1 MGQKITMDMELRF
14 IDNTS
19 SGAKS
24 ASKAIDQIEKE
35 AKEAGQ
41 ELDNLAKKKAKP
53 SVDSDTSK
61 VDKKLSRIDATLKKL
76 GFRKTKTTIDADD
89 KATSK
94 ITNALNKLGRFAGRK
109 FKAFLELKDSDA
121 LRSLNKMSDGLRN
134 LTRKAWSIAIKVP
147 STVFSGLN
155 TLKNSLFNIRNLI
168 AGIASAWAAIKLIK
182 EPIDVADAYS
192 SAKISFSTLL
202 GESQGQ
208 QMMDNLDQFAK
219 ATPFTTTSVIDNAR
233 KMLAMGWDAEN
244 IIEDMETIGNAAA
257 ATGKRETGLESI
269 VRALSQIKTKG
280 RLSTEELNQL
290 AEAGIAAK
298 AMLAEG
304 LGYGT
309 GDAGI
314 AAMTEDLE
322 EGLIASDVALEAL
335 LAGMQKYD
343 GMMDS
348 MANETVDGLISQLGD
363 AFNINVVRRWG
374 QGLQDGA
381 RRGLG
386 TVLDLLDDAE
396 GAMEKFGDTVYEA
409 GAELSNWAADKLEN
423 AVQRISEITGS
434 FEFQDA
440 SLGEK
445 FKMLWKGLITDPLRE
460 WWEGGGRDKTVETA
474 GEIGEWMGKTIT
486 SGLLAIFGVTD
497 ILDESN
503 FPVDEEGNKIG
514 MSVAQSFVDG
524 FKANFDG
531 SAITD
536 AIVDAIGDV
545 WGALPGWAKFLLGA
559 YGVGKAA
566 GGLANFAGGVASFAG
581 GVKSIIGSSGTIG
594 AGNTVVGASGLLG
607 LVGKTGI
614 YGVGGTGILGGLSK
628 LGYGASAKTAA
639 LLGSTKGG
647 AALLGVTG
655 GTAALAGAGTLAAGA
670 SVIKG
675 GYDLYKGYTTDDE
688 IEAKASKASGWT
700 TLGGVGAG
708 AAIGSMILP
717 GVGTLIGAG
726 IGGIAGWLGG
736 NAWADNIRASD
747 DAINDVSAA
756 VAELENE
763 EEKLAAKNKL
773 VWQNMQDHFGD
784 IKLSMTEIKRLADQ
798 IVWGKDLE
806 SYEKFVSATKQA
818 EASLQ
823 SLNSA
828 GQQTDRWMW
837 KAGLGVTF
845 NDDEIES
852 ITASFDEYINSAKAY
867 VENKHYEFSAA
878 VSLLVD
884 VESESGKSIMES
896 GNAFYAK
903 YKEDLDAAGQELG
916 DLLTQSVADGFINA
930 EEQAAITAAQQKMA
944 SITQKIAD
952 AETSAELQLID
963 LKFGDGKLDVDSF
976 DNFMAQIQ
984 TTLDERMTANDEAFK
999 VAVSAL
1005 QLQLQEGAI
1014 DQTEYD
1020 KQLQALVDGYT
1031 AKVESVKADIL
1042 DVELNIIGDAYEKE
1056 LEKYGGDAATILRQG
1071 LEKSLAEGVDP
1082 INWTTEQARQFLG
1095 IDNLSESSAGAI
1107 AQMLGGVADQL
1118 QLVEVDGKLLVDMG
1132 IETEGVE
1139 PETVEEKFESKIPD
1153 ALDEE
1158 ITLNLTAF
1166 AQYGNN
1172 VEVLA
1177 EEFGIEDSYA
1187 AQILWRLSGAKGIE
1201 NKLEILCTEF
1211 GIDLTRAETVLWT
1224 LSGEKQIPKPF
1235 SLTALDFGI
1244 QNTYRAY
1251 PTINVTPQI
1260 GTVSPIR
1267 LPTSTLYTQEFRGGI
1282 VGGSSSLE
1290 AFATGGIA
1298 DGNDGGMVRGGA
1310 KLIQVAEE
1318 GSPEMIIP
1326 LSSQRRRRG
1335 LDLWEKAGQ
1344 LMGVP
1349 GFARGGRT
1357 DGGAD
1362 EGIRFL
1368 GAGSGSASG
1377 GQTVHVEVG
1386 GVKVELHVNAD
1397 GSTNVV
1403 EAIKAQLGEIT
1414 DAVVGAIADELGAMF
1429 ENTPVRGGVA

>member
-1 MGQKITMDMELRF
+1 MGQKITIDMELRF
-14 IDNTS
+14 VDNATG
-19 SGAKS
+19 GAKS
-24 ASKAIDQIEKE
+24 ASKAINQIEKE

-53 SVDSDTSK
+53 SVDSDTTK
-61 VDKKLSRIDATLKKL
+61 VDRKLSRIDATLKKL

-89 KATSK
+89 KVTAK
-94 ITNALNKLGRFAGRK
+94 ITKALNKLGRFAGRK

-121 LRSLNKMSDGLRN
+121 LRTLNKMSDGLSS
-134 LTRKAWSIAIKVP
+134 LTRKTFRIPVKILDYATRPLRSLRDMLFSIK
-147 STVFSGLN
+147 GLV
-155 TLKNSLFNIRNLI
+155 
-168 AGIASAWAAIKLIK
+168 AAITAGFAAKQLVIN
-182 EPIDVADAYS
+182 PINVADAYS

-208 QMMDNLDQFAK
+208 QMMDNLDDFAK
-219 ATPFTTTSVIDNAR
+219 ATPFNTTNVISNAQ

-244 IIEDMETIGNAAA
+244 IIEDMEVIGNAAA
-257 ATGKRETGLESI
+257 ATGKLDQGLESI
-269 VRALSQIKTKG
+269 VRAMSQIKTKG

-298 AMLAEG
+298 SMLAEQ

-309 GDAGI
+309 GDSGI
-314 AAMTEDLE
+314 AAMTKDLE
-322 EGLIASDVALEAL
+322 DGAIASDKAIEAL

-343 GMMDS
+343 GMMES
-348 MANETVDGLISQLGD
+348 MANETVEGLGSQIKD
-363 AFNINVVRRWG
+363 AFDINVVRKWG

-381 RRGLG
+381 KRGFG
-386 TVLDLLDDAE
+386 TVVELLDESETALGE
-396 GAMEKFGDTVYEA
+396 FGDMLYDLGHTA
-409 GAELSNWAADKLEN
+409 SNWVADKFQN
-423 AVQRISEITGS
+423 AVDKVLEITDS
-434 FEFQDA
+434 FEFKNA

-445 FKMLWKGLITDPLRE
+445 FKMLWKGVITDPLRE
-460 WWEGGGRDKTVETA
+460 WWEGGGRAKTIETA

-497 ILDESN
+497 ILDDETASKLGES
-503 FPVDEEGNKIG
+503 GG
-514 MSVAQSFVDG
+514 MSIAQSFAKG
-524 FKANFDG
+524 FKENFDG

-536 AIVDAIGDV
+536 AFVDAISDV
-545 WGALPGWAKFLLGA
+545 WGALPTWAKILLGT

-566 GGLANFAGGVASFAG
+566 GGLANLAGGVSSFIGGAKNVLGGFKASIVPIGPSYVAG
-581 GVKSIIGSSGTIG
+581 NGLLGTIG
-594 AGNTVVGASGLLG
+594 KA
-607 LVGKTGI
+607 
-614 YGVGGTGILGGLSK
+614 GVGLGATTTGG
-628 LGYGASAKTAA
+628 A
-639 LLGSTKGG
+639 LLM
-647 AALLGVTG
+647 
-655 GTAALAGAGTLAAGA
+655 GTAGIAGGLAAGA
-670 SVIKG
+670 SLIKG
-675 GYDLYKGYTTDDE
+675 GMDIYNAFTTDDK
-688 IEAKASKASGWT
+688 IERQASATSGIGAV
-700 TLGGVGAG
+700 GGVASG
-708 AAIGSMILP
+708 AAIGATIGSVIP
-717 GVGTLIGAG
+717 GLGTLVGGLIGAG
-726 IGGIAGWLGG
+726 IGGIGGWIWGE
-736 NAWADNIRASD
+736 NEADKIRATD
-747 DAINDVSAA
+747 DAINDVTAA
-756 VAELENE
+756 VQDLETE

-773 VWQNMQDHFGD
+773 VWQNMRDHFGD
-784 IKLSMTEIKRLADQ
+784 VKLSMTEITRLANQ

-806 SYEKFVSATKQA
+806 SYDKFVTATKQA

-976 DNFMAQIQ
+976 DSFMAQIQ
-984 TTLDERMTANDEAFK
+984 TTLDTRMSANDEAFK

-1042 DVELNIIGDAYEKE
+1042 DVELNIIGEAY
-1056 LEKYGGDAATILRQG
+1056 AADGVTKDKLSKALQD
-1071 LEKSLAEGVDP
+1071 SLAQGIDP
-1082 INWTTEQARQFLG
+1082 ISWTTEQARQFLG
-1095 IDNLSESSAGAI
+1095 IDSLSESSAGAI

-1118 QLVEVDGKLLVDMG
+1118 ELVEVDGKLMLSLG
-1132 IETEGVE
+1132 IETAGVE
-1139 PETVEEKFESKIPD
+1139 PETVVDIVDSTIPD
-1153 ALDEE
+1153 AMDED
-1158 ITLNLTAF
+1158 ISLNLTAIP
-1166 AQYGNN
+1166 QIQNN
-1172 VEVLA
+1172 IEVLA
-1177 EEFGIEDSYA
+1177 AEFGIEESYA
-1187 AQILWRLSGAKGIE
+1187 ETILWKLRATKGIE
-1201 NKLEILCTEF
+1201 NKVEILCTEF
-1211 GIDLTRAETVLWT
+1211 GIEPTRAETILWNLT
-1224 LSGEKQIPKPF
+1224 GQKQILKPL

-1244 QNTYRAY
+1244 RSTYSTS
-1251 PTINVTPQI
+1251 PTINVTPKV
-1260 GTVSPIR
+1260 GTISQIR
-1267 LPTSTLYTQEFRGGI
+1267 LLTSYLTGGSNYTGGTPYAAKGQGFRGGI
-1282 VGGSSSLE
+1282 FGGSSSLE

-1310 KLIQVAEE
+1310 KLIKVAEE

-1326 LSSQRRRRG
+1326 LSSQRRKRG

-1368 GAGSGSASG
+1368 GTGSGSASG
-1377 GQTVHVEVG
+1377 GQAVHVEVG